1 MRYALTSHPLAFVRR
16 FCVCVCCGRR
26 SAAVGVARVT
36 CHGGGDQLLTEYK
49 PLPVQLTSVSELNFS
64 LQLTIKCELN
74 ANMANGKGKGSKKE
88 VAKALELPEGT
99 EVCAWHACLVPV
111 GDDPKRHIQV
121 CPTHMRFACQYCPKR
136 TSAETE
142 IKEHI
147 LRRHAVEAKYLG
159 VGQTGFKL
167 DQRTAKEMLQAAI
180 SSGHVTLSPPVVAE
194 GADVTRPLSAPKGPI
209 PRVTPVETEKEVRP
223 RDIGL
228 HLGTEMDDVQI
239 FDIDELLEQDE
250 EEEEV
255 EGYDPMLPGMQVSAV
270 GTSGTSPFKPASFA
284 TSGSAGDGPTDAWE
298 RLVQQQQAHIADL
311 QATIAHQRA
320 TIDFLV
326 GQCGSGKALKVKA
339 SSSVAS
345 EMKASETVVPPAKV
359 PRLEGAA
366 GVLVPHIMKN
376 VLDTLQASGSS
387 SARAGAADEGRGRG
401 RGFGRGRGRGFGG
414 WRDLDMHCYVCGGQG
429 HTSAVCP
436 SRKQDEC

>member
-1 MRYALTSHPLAFVRR
+1 
-16 FCVCVCCGRR
+16 
-26 SAAVGVARVT
+26 
-36 CHGGGDQLLTEYK
+36 
-49 PLPVQLTSVSELNFS
+49 
-64 LQLTIKCELN
+64 
-74 ANMANGKGKGSKKE
+74 MANGKGKGSKKE

-111 GDDPKRHIQV
+111 GD
-121 CPTHMRFACQYCPKR
+121 
-136 TSAETE
+136 
-142 IKEHI
+142 EHI
-147 LRRHAVEAKYLG
+147 LRRHAVEATYLG

-194 GADVTRPLSAPKGPI
+194 GADVTRPLPAPKGPI
-209 PRVTPVETEKEVRP
+209 PRVTPADTEKEVRP
-223 RDIGL
+223 RDIEL

-255 EGYDPMLPGMQVSAV
+255 EGYDPVLPGMHVSAV
-270 GTSGTSPFKPASFA
+270 GTSGTSPVKPASFA
-284 TSGSAGDGPTDAWE
+284 TSGSAGDGQTDAWE

-387 SARAGAADEGRGRG
+387 SARAGAADGGRGRG
-401 RGFGRGRGRGFGG
+401 RGFGGGRGRGFGG